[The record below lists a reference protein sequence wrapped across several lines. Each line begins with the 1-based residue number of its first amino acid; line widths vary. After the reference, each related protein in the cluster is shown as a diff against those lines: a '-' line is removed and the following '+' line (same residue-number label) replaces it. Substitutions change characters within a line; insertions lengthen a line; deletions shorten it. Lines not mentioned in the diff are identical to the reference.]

1 MKNLTLVA
9 VAALILSAC
18 QTVYVPQAREVKK
31 KPKVI
36 GSLIINDTNDDID
49 TQCVLLQLDDRL
61 DYLEAG
67 ELVAVRITKQI

>member
-1 MKNLTLVA
+1 MEIMV
-9 VAALILSAC
+9 VGIVCFILGIMF
-18 QTVYVPQAREVKK
+18 VLFIKK

>member
-1 MKNLTLVA
+1 MEIMV
-9 VAALILSAC
+9 VGIVCFILGIMFGLFI
-18 QTVYVPQAREVKK
+18 KK

>member
-1 MKNLTLVA
+1 MEIMVVGIVCFILGIVFVLLT
-9 VAALILSAC
+9 
-18 QTVYVPQAREVKK
+18 TK